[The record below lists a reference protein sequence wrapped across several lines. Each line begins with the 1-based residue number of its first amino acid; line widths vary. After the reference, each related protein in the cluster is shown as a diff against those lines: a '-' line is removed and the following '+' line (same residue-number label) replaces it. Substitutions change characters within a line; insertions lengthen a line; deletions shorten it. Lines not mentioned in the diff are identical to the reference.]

1 MRKSLLVLLLAAAP
15 ALGEIQPEPL
25 GVIQTLPETY
35 PPHWVIAQDSAFFHM
50 SDGKFIVLDADSD
63 DAASRYKGMFNGAF
77 IPQFYLPE
85 TKPEMYVIETFHSR
99 GNRGERTD
107 VLTIYDKTTLAPI
120 DEVIIPAKRVAA
132 IPTHYYLQLVDDE
145 RIALIYNFTP
155 GTSVSVVD
163 LESREFLGEV
173 PIPGCALVY
182 PMAGR
187 AFASLCADGSML
199 AVQLD
204 ENGKL
209 AAAARTEKFFG
220 SERDP
225 MMEKAAIID
234 GVAYFPTFL
243 GNVFPVDLNGS
254 TPGVQ
259 EPWSL
264 VADVESGWRPGG
276 IVLAQGDA
284 SGRLYVM
291 MHPDGYDGSHKQPGT
306 EIWVFDPKTKQ
317 RIDRIEL
324 RVPAITMG
332 VTHDQ
337 NPLLLTTNVDL
348 EVDVYSAADGEHL
361 RTIGNFGQDTVF
373 LFHSAR

>member
-1 MRKSLLVLLLAAAP
+1 MQKLLLLLLTISCSAFA
-15 ALGEIQPEPL
+15 EIQPESL
-25 GVIQTLPETY
+25 GVIRTLPETY
-35 PPHWVIAQDSAFFHM
+35 PPHWIIAQDSAFFHM

-63 DAASRYKGMFNGAF
+63 DAAGRYKGMFNGSF
-77 IPQFYLPE
+77 IPQFYMPE
-85 TKPEMYVIETFHSR
+85 TKSEMYVIETFHSR

-107 VLTIYDKTTLAPI
+107 VLTIYDRTTLAPI

-187 AFASLCADGSML
+187 AFASLCADGTML

-204 ENGKL
+204 ENGML
-209 AAAARTEKFFG
+209 ASAARTEKFFG
-220 SERDP
+220 SDRDP

-234 GVAYFPTFL
+234 GIAYFPTFL
-243 GNVFPVDLNGS
+243 GKVIPVDLNGL
-254 TPGVQ
+254 TPGIQ

-276 IVLAQGDA
+276 IALAGGDA
-284 SGRLYVM
+284 NGRLYVM
-291 MHPDGYDGSHKQPGT
+291 MHPHGYDGSHKGPGT
-306 EIWVFDPKTKQ
+306 EVWVFDPKTKK
-317 RIDRIEL
+317 RINRIEL
-324 RVPAITMG
+324 SVPAITMG
-332 VTHDQ
+332 LTHDE
-337 NPLLLTTNVDL
+337 NPLLLTTNINL
-348 EVDVYSAADGEHL
+348 EVDVYSADDGEHL
-361 RTIGNFGQDTVF
+361 RTIGNFGQETVF